1 MAVAFGLARTLEAV
15 NADRPVP
22 WVSPVLY
29 AAVLAAGLYAGLAGL
44 GDTHLPV
51 FIAGLA
57 ALFALEFVRRELLAL
72 LARTALFVVVALAD
86 GSGLSRALF
95 VLVPFTAYFAF
106 GRTVAIVLAVACVAG
121 VAVAFQVAAPGW
133 PADVARVS
141 DLLMFA
147 LGLALAIAMASA
159 AVEERRG
166 RARIAELSAAA
177 ERQRLARDIHDDLG
191 HHLTA
196 VIVLLEQAEAFRERD
211 PAAAQRA
218 LAEATG
224 SARRALEDVRRSVR
238 TWHFHLGSALRELCT
253 GAVVLRLSG
262 DESRYGEPALRALFH
277 AAQEGITNA
286 RRHAG
291 AGAVEV
297 HAELGEDSA
306 LLTVTDDGPGFDGG
320 REGFGLRG
328 MRERVRAAGGQVVVC
343 SAGGRGTRL
352 EVVVPR

>member
-1 MAVAFGLARTLEAV
+1 M
-15 NADRPVP
+15 
-22 WVSPVLY
+22 
-29 AAVLAAGLYAGLAGL
+29 
-44 GDTHLPV
+44 
-51 FIAGLA
+51 
-57 ALFALEFVRRELLAL
+57 
-72 LARTALFVVVALAD
+72 ARTALFVVVALAD
-86 GSGLSRALF
+86 GSGLSRVLF

-106 GRTVAIVLAVACVAG
+106 GRAVAIGLAVACAAG
-121 VAVAFQVAAPGW
+121 VAVTFQLTVPGW
-133 PADVARVS
+133 TSDLEYVS
-141 DLLMFA
+141 DLLMFT
-147 LGLALAIAMASA
+147 LGLALAVAMASA

-166 RARIAELSAAA
+166 RERIAELSAAA

-211 PAAAQRA
+211 PGAAQRA
-218 LAEATG
+218 LADATG
-224 SARRALEDVRRSVR
+224 SARRALDDVRRSVR
-238 TWHFHLGSALRELCT
+238 FWHFHLGSALRELCT
-253 GAVVLRLSG
+253 EPVVLRLSG

-297 HAELGEDSA
+297 SADLGADRA
-306 LLTVTDDGPGFDGG
+306 LLTVTDDGPGFEPG

-328 MRERVRAAGGQVVVC
+328 MRERVRAVGGQVAVR
-343 SAGGRGTRL
+343 SAGARGTRI